1 MLVLCC
7 PGGALVKLCF
17 PAERREGEMDPGET
31 SRDSAKLHYTLY
43 RGHGSYSGLDSK
55 KIPHLGEH
63 QALGVTEK
71 RTGNR

>member
-1 MLVLCC
+1 MN
-7 PGGALVKLCF
+7 
-17 PAERREGEMDPGET
+17 PGET

>member
-1 MLVLCC
+1 MLNSVSQQNGEKEKWT
-7 PGGALVKLCF
+7 PVKQ
-17 PAERREGEMDPGET
+17 AETVP
-31 SRDSAKLHYTLY
+31 SYIIPC
-43 RGHGSYSGLDSK
+43 HGSYSGLDSK